1 MSPTL
6 RIKNL
11 HATIGNTKILNG
23 VSLDISQGEIHI
35 IMGQNGSGK
44 STLLSVLMGN
54 PKYMVTMGSVTL
66 DKKNILKLTPTQRAQ
81 AGLFLGFQHPQVVA
95 GVALGNFLRMAKNSI
110 NESRYNQNQTRKPK
124 TPPPPATQDRLR
136 ALRAGIAPAPF
147 AALMRSQMEKLKIN
161 PAFMSRSVNEG
172 FSGGEKKK
180 SEVLQMAMLEP
191 SFAFLDEIDSGLD
204 IDALKV
210 VAKELRAA
218 QRKQGMG
225 LIIVSHNPR
234 ILDFIKPDKIHV
246 MSKGKIIAQ
255 GGAEIVKK
263 IEKGGYDSF

>member
-1 MSPTL
+1 MATTL
-6 RIKNL
+6 KIKNL
-11 HATIGNTKILNG
+11 HATVGNTKILNG

-54 PKYMVTMGSVTL
+54 PKYTVTMGSVML
-66 DKKNILKLTPTQRAQ
+66 DKKNILELASTQRAQ

-95 GVALGNFLRMAKNSI
+95 GVALGNFLRLARN
-110 NESRYNQNQTRKPK
+110 TVATARKSK
-124 TPPPPATQDRLR
+124 TPQ
-136 ALRAGIAPAPF
+136 IAPAPF
-147 AALMRSQMEKLKIN
+147 AALLREEMEKLKID
-161 PAFMSRSVNEG
+161 PTFISRSVNEG

-210 VAKELRAA
+210 VTKELGAI
-218 QRKQGMG
+218 QKKQGMG
-225 LIIVSHNPR
+225 LVIVSHNPR
-234 ILDFIKPDKIHV
+234 ILDFIKPDKIHI

-255 GGAEIVKK
+255 GGAEIITK
-263 IEKGGYDSF
+263 IEKGGYDSFLKK

>member
-6 RIKNL
+6 KIKNL

-23 VSLDISQGEIHI
+23 VSLDISLGEIHI

-54 PKYMVTMGSVTL
+54 PKYTVTMGSVIL
-66 DKKNILKLTPTQRAQ
+66 DRKNILELTPTQRAQ

-95 GVALGNFLRMAKNSI
+95 GVALGNFLRLARN
-110 NESRYNQNQTRKPK
+110 TVAAARKK
-124 TPPPPATQDRLR
+124 APP
-136 ALRAGIAPAPF
+136 IAPAPF
-147 AALMRSQMEKLKIN
+147 AALLRDEMEKLKMD
-161 PAFMSRSVNEG
+161 PAFIPRSVNEG

-210 VAKELRAA
+210 VAKELSAV
-218 QRKQGMG
+218 QKKQGMG

-234 ILDFIKPDKIHV
+234 ILDFIKPDKIHI

-255 GGAEIVKK
+255 GGAEIITK

>member
-1 MSPTL
+1 MLPTL
-6 RIKNL
+6 KIKNL
-11 HATIGNTKILNG
+11 HATVGNTKILNG
-23 VSLDISQGEIHI
+23 VSLDISLGEIHI

-54 PKYMVTMGSVTL
+54 PKYTVTMGSVAL
-66 DKKNILKLTPTQRAQ
+66 DKKNILELTPTQRAQ

-95 GVALGNFLRMAKNSI
+95 GVALGNFLRMARNTVATTK
-110 NESRYNQNQTRKPK
+110 KK
-124 TPPPPATQDRLR
+124 TPP
-136 ALRAGIAPAPF
+136 IAPAPF
-147 AALMRSQMEKLKIN
+147 AALLREEMEKLKMD
-161 PAFMSRSVNEG
+161 PAFISRSVNEG

-210 VAKELRAA
+210 VAKELSAV
-218 QRKQGMG
+218 QKKQGMG

-234 ILDFIKPDKIHV
+234 ILDFIKPDKIHI
-246 MSKGKIIAQ
+246 MSKGKIIAH
-255 GGAEIVKK
+255 GGAEIITK

>member
-1 MSPTL
+1 MLPTL
-6 RIKNL
+6 KIKTL
-11 HATIGNTKILNG
+11 HATVGNTKILNG
-23 VSLDISQGEIHI
+23 VSLDISLGEIHI

-54 PKYMVTMGSVTL
+54 PKYTVAMGSVSL
-66 DKKNILKLTPTQRAQ
+66 DKKNILDLSPTQRAQ

-95 GVALGNFLRMAKNSI
+95 GVALGNFLRLARN
-110 NESRYNQNQTRKPK
+110 TVATARKSK
-124 TPPPPATQDRLR
+124 VPAI
-136 ALRAGIAPAPF
+136 GPADF
-147 AALMRSQMEKLKIN
+147 AAMMRAQMEKLKID
-161 PAFMSRSVNEG
+161 PAFISRSVNEG

-204 IDALKV
+204 IDALKI
-210 VAKELRAA
+210 VAKELSAI
-218 QRKQGMG
+218 QQKQGMG
-225 LIIVSHNPR
+225 LVIVSHNPR
-234 ILDFIKPDKIHV
+234 ILDFIKPDKIHI

-255 GGAEIVKK
+255 GGAEIIAK

>member
-1 MSPTL
+1 MPSAL
-6 RIKNL
+6 KIKNL

-44 STLLSVLMGN
+44 STLLSILMGN
-54 PKYMVTMGSVTL
+54 PKYTVTMGSVML
-66 DKKNILKLTPTQRAQ
+66 EKKNILDLSVTQRAQ

-95 GVALGNFLRMAKNSI
+95 GVALGNFLRLARNTVAKAKKSK
-110 NESRYNQNQTRKPK
+110 ELP
-124 TPPPPATQDRLR
+124 
-136 ALRAGIAPAPF
+136 IAPAPF
-147 AALMRSQMEKLKIN
+147 AALMRTEMEKLKID

-180 SEVLQMAMLEP
+180 SEILQMAMLEP

-210 VAKELRAA
+210 VTKELSAV
-218 QRKQGMG
+218 QKKQDMG
-225 LIIVSHNPR
+225 LVIVSHNPR
-234 ILDFIKPDKIHV
+234 ILDFIRPNKIHI
-246 MSKGKIIAQ
+246 MSKGKIIAR
-255 GGAEIVKK
+255 GGAEIIAK
-263 IEKGGYDSF
+263 IEKGGYDSFLKKK